1 MPSPDAILAAAR
13 TMFAA
18 PTTTIRNDGCVVTDV
33 AVISID
39 ALFAEATRMMSMA
52 SMSAEDRRALRRA
65 RNDKRT
71 RTWTRD
77 DNKRVEAAWANR
89 Y

>member
-1 MPSPDAILAAAR
+1 
-13 TMFAA
+13 
-18 PTTTIRNDGCVVTDV
+18 
-33 AVISID
+33 
-39 ALFAEATRMMSMA
+39 MMSMA